1 MESRKNIQTVERV
14 DNQHILMVAEEG
26 ISELRKQKGWRNP
39 FVQDFLLKEE
49 VEYVKSSRNL
59 PQYT

>member
-1 MESRKNIQTVERV
+1 MESRKSKEL
-14 DNQHILMVAEEG
+14 DKQHVLTEAEEG
-26 ISELRKQKGWRNP
+26 VSDLRNKEGWRNP

-59 PQYT
+59 SSYI